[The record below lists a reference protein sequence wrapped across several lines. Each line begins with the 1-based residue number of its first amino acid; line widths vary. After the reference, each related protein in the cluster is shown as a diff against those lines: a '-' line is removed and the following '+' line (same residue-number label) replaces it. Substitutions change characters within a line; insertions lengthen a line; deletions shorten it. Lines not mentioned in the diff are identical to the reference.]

1 MGKWVGDGDSTS
13 SLSPPR
19 IRNLSLCSAFNTV
32 SFCSIL
38 FYFTLLLG
46 KYIYNKK
53 EKLMQTTTMM
63 PRWAVKAILLT
74 VIISIP
80 FSGVSATNH
89 TVGGSTGWDLSSNIH
104 AWSAT
109 ATFHVGDTLVFTYT
123 PLHDVLE
130 VNQLEYATCHTVN
143 PISAHNSGDTVVPLI
158 EPGTRYFICGRNGHC
173 ASGLKFRVDVLPQ
186 LDANVTRR
194 TPRSPHR
201 SPPSPPLR
209 HPPPPPPPIN
219 SSSDGKE
226 PDIPSDP
233 GFDSPGP
240 CGNSAVGDMITDWFS
255 YS

>member
-1 MGKWVGDGDSTS
+1 
-13 SLSPPR
+13 
-19 IRNLSLCSAFNTV
+19 
-32 SFCSIL
+32 
-38 FYFTLLLG
+38 
-46 KYIYNKK
+46 
-53 EKLMQTTTMM
+53 MM

-74 VIISIP
+74 VIISTP

-89 TVGGSTGWDLSSNIH
+89 TVGGPTGWDLSSNIQ

-130 VNQLEYATCHTVN
+130 VNQLEYATCHTVK

-158 EPGTRYFICGRNGHC
+158 EPGNRYFICGRNGHC

-209 HPPPPPPPIN
+209 HPPPPPPPTN

-255 YS
+255 YSWWVPLATTLLVSLDFPGFSFA

>member
-1 MGKWVGDGDSTS
+1 MVLNGIGGCILI
-13 SLSPPR
+13 LSW
-19 IRNLSLCSAFNTV
+19 LACA
-32 SFCSIL
+32 
-38 FYFTLLLG
+38 
-46 KYIYNKK
+46 
-53 EKLMQTTTMM
+53 
-63 PRWAVKAILLT
+63 
-74 VIISIP
+74 
-80 FSGVSATNH
+80 
-89 TVGGSTGWDLSSNIH
+89 
-104 AWSAT
+104 
-109 ATFHVGDTLVFTYT
+109 VFTYT

-130 VNQLEYATCHTVN
+130 VNQLEYATCQTVN

-186 LDANVTRR
+186 LDANITRR

-209 HPPPPPPPIN
+209 HPTPPPPPMN

-255 YS
+255 YSWWVPLATTLLVSLDFPGFSFA